1 MYLLFKPCLF
11 FLSFSP
17 LWVSII
23 WIDSWSIILSHNH
36 IGTEIISICT
46 ILITSIISTLVVFK
60 QIQKTKKVKE
70 ATKILLTAEKEKA
83 ITSEYL
89 LSYILPLFAFDFT
102 LWRQVSLFL
111 LFFSVLAFLCVK
123 HSYVYANI
131 ILEICGYSFYNCT
144 LETEHG
150 NSVDRIIISKRNL
163 SVQKEHEIK
172 IASLGSGYTLDVTD

>member
-1 MYLLFKPCLF
+1 MNTTYFKNLVMNHTFGRGATPNTLPSAYYLG
-11 FLSFSP
+11 LSATAPTAAGGNVTEPATAAGYARVTISEA
-17 LWVSII
+17 
-23 WIDSWSIILSHNH
+23 
-36 IGTEIISICT
+36 IGNASDGVISNT
-46 ILITSIISTLVVFK
+46 TAISFA
-60 QIQKTKKVKE
+60 E
-70 ATKILLTAEKEKA
+70 STAAWGTVTHLDVYK
-83 ITSEYL
+83 
-89 LSYILPLFAFDFT
+89 
-102 LWRQVSLFL
+102 RQ
-111 LFFSVLAFLCVK
+111 VK